1 MVDRAERWGVL
12 PRYFSFRGDVIE
24 TRPEVGEAILGA
36 MGAQKD
42 QPPRARRRKL
52 PEGGC
57 APAPE
62 RAWGWAVQLYADRSR
77 DSWGIGDFADL
88 RRLGRWAKGQG
99 ASVLLIS
106 PLGAQPPGFPQET
119 CPYYASS
126 RRFLNLTYMRVEE
139 VEGAPLVASPLEGL
153 RAAAQAL
160 NSDRLINHD
169 DVYRLKKGAL
179 ELIFKAAPDPKGL
192 QGWVRRQGRALRE
205 FAIFTALTERHG
217 RAWRSWP
224 DELRRRVPAALAA
237 AGHDLAGQVAFHEW
251 VQFHLDRQL
260 AAASRTIGL
269 IADVPVGFAADG
281 FDAWRWQD
289 LLAPHMRVGAP
300 PDYFF
305 PDGQDWG
312 MPPFD
317 PWKLRKA
324 KYEPFLET
332 VRSVGRYAAGL
343 RLDHVMGLFR
353 LFWIPAH
360 AGAADG
366 AYVRYPSQDLVA
378 LLADESRRTKTFIV
392 GEDLGIVE
400 PSMRVR
406 LRNRGVLSYKLLF
419 FEEQPASMWPKLA
432 VAAVGTHDI
441 PTIAGIWNQSE
452 PDQRQHHLRRHLVE
466 VSHLPDGASPID
478 VAAAAYAELAR
489 SPSQIVLASLEDALG
504 VEERPNEPGTTTE
517 RPNWRIAL
525 PRPLEEIEH
534 AEGPTRIAEVMNAG
548 RAHRVSARRTMPA

>member
-1 MVDRAERWGVL
+1 ML
-12 PRYFSFRGDVIE
+12 PRYFSFRGEVIE
-24 TRPEVGEAILGA
+24 TKPEVAEAVLAA
-36 MGAQKD
+36 MGAQRD
-42 QPPRARRRKL
+42 TPPRIRRHKL
-52 PEGGC
+52 PRGRA
-57 APAPE
+57 APAPK
-62 RAWGWAVQLYADRSR
+62 RAWGWSVQLYADRSR
-77 DSWGIGDFADL
+77 ESWGIGDFADL
-88 RRLGRWAKGQG
+88 RRLGRWATSQG

-106 PLGAQPPGFPQET
+106 PLGAQPPGFPQEA

-126 RRFLNLTYMRVEE
+126 RRFLNLTYMRIEE
-139 VEGAPLVASPLEGL
+139 VEGAHLAASELGGL
-153 RAAAQAL
+153 RAAGQAL
-160 NSDRLINHD
+160 NGDRLINHD
-169 DVYRLKKGAL
+169 DVYRLKKAAL
-179 ELIFKAAPDPKGL
+179 ELIFKAAPEPKGL
-192 QGWVRRQGRALRE
+192 SGWVRRQGVALRD
-205 FAIFTALTERHG
+205 FAAFNAVTERNG
-217 RAWRSWP
+217 RAWRDWP
-224 DELRRRVPAALAA
+224 EDLRMRAPDALAKA
-237 AGHDLAGQVAFHEW
+237 RQEMAGQVAFHEW

-260 AAASRTIGL
+260 AAASKEIGL

-289 LLAPHMRVGAP
+289 LLAPRMRVGAP

-332 VRSVGRYAAGL
+332 IRSVGRYAAGL

-360 AGAADG
+360 GGAAEG
-366 AYVRYPSQDLVA
+366 AYVRYPSHDLLA
-378 LLADESRRTKTFIV
+378 LLADESRRTNTFIV

-400 PSMRVR
+400 PAMRTR

-419 FEEQPASMWPKLA
+419 FEEQPPSMWPRLS

-441 PTIAGIWNQSE
+441 PTIAGIWNLTE

-478 VAAAAYAELAR
+478 VATAAYGELAR
-489 SPSQIVLASLEDALG
+489 SPSQIALASLEDALG

-517 RPNWRIAL
+517 RPNWRLAL
-525 PRPLEEIEH
+525 PPPLEEIER
-534 AEGPTRIAEVMNAG
+534 ADGPRRIAESMNAG
-548 RAHRVSARRTMPA
+548 RPRRPRARRTMPT

>member
-1 MVDRAERWGVL
+1 MIDRAETWGVL
-12 PRYFSFRGDVIE
+12 PRYFGFRGDVIE
-24 TRPEVGEAILGA
+24 TKPEVAEAILAA
-36 MGAQKD
+36 MGAQRER
-42 QPPRARRRKL
+42 PPSVRRHKL
-52 PEGGC
+52 PGGRC
-57 APAPE
+57 APAPDS
-62 RAWGWAVQLYADRSR
+62 AWGWAVQLYADRSR

-88 RRLGRWAKGQG
+88 RRLGRWATSQG

-106 PLGAQPPGFPQET
+106 PLGAQPPGFPQEA

-126 RRFLNLTYMRVEE
+126 RRFLNLTYMRIED
-139 VEGAPLVASPLEGL
+139 VEGAHEAAAELEGL
-153 RAAAQAL
+153 RAAGRAL

-169 DVYRLKKGAL
+169 DAYRLKKAAL
-179 ELIFKAAPDPKGL
+179 ELIFKAAPEPKGL
-192 QGWVRRQGRALRE
+192 GGWVRRQGPALRD
-205 FAIFTALTERHG
+205 FAVFNAITERHG
-217 RAWRSWP
+217 HAWRNWP
-224 DELRRRVPAALAA
+224 DDLKRRSPEALA
-237 AGHDLAGQVAFHEW
+237 GVQREMSPQVAFHQW

-260 AAASRTIGL
+260 EAASKEISL

-281 FDAWRWQD
+281 FDAWRWQH

-332 VRSVGRYAAGL
+332 IRSVGRYAAGL

-366 AYVRYPSQDLVA
+366 AYVRYPSHDLVA
-378 LLADESRRTKTFIV
+378 LLAEESRRTNTFII

-400 PSMRVR
+400 PSMRTR

-419 FEEQPASMWPKLA
+419 FEEQPSSTWPRQS
-432 VAAVGTHDI
+432 VAAVGTHDL
-441 PTIAGIWNQSE
+441 PTIAGIWNLTE

-466 VSHLPDGASPID
+466 VSRLPDEASAVD
-478 VAAAAYAELAR
+478 VATAAYGELAR
-489 SPSQIVLASLEDALG
+489 SPAQIVLAALEDALG
-504 VEERPNEPGTTTE
+504 VNERPNEPGTTTE
-517 RPNWRIAL
+517 RPNWRLAL
-525 PRPLEEIEH
+525 PPPLEEIEV
-534 AEGPTRIAEVMNAG
+534 AGGPRRIADAMNAG
-548 RAHRVSARRTMPA
+548 RPRRPRSRRTMPA